1 MITDGTQGTSQG
13 AGYVQLLNGGAGLAA
28 TGGNPYVAARAYN
41 SGSIDANDLSN
52 GITSTP
58 SYASDVANRLMGW
71 DGNGAGSSG
80 CGFSNNPGGVTTS
93 PSGGSG
99 SGGGSSGT
107 CTSTFTVV
115 SGDTCDGIAAQFG
128 ITLAQLESFN
138 PSLDSNCDIDVG
150 EVLCVAESSSG
161 STGSSGSGGSCPN
174 TFTVVSGDTCDGI
187 ASQFGI
193 TLAQL
198 EALNPSLDSNCDIDV
213 GQVLCV

>member
-1 MITDGTQGTSQG
+1 MQASAGSVSFDPSNPAGSIQQMVVDGTQGTSGG
-13 AGYVQLLNGGAGLAA
+13 AGYVQLLNGGPGLA
-28 TGGNPYVAARAYN
+28 TTNGSPYAAARAYN

-58 SYASDVANRLMGW
+58 SYVSDIANRLMGW

-80 CGFSNNPGGVTTS
+80 CGFTNDPSGITS
-93 PSGGSG
+93 PSGGG
-99 SGGGSSGT
+99 GGGSCS
-107 CTSTFTVV
+107 
-115 SGDTCDGIAAQFG
+115 
-128 ITLAQLESFN
+128 
-138 PSLDSNCDIDVG
+138 
-150 EVLCVAESSSG
+150 
-161 STGSSGSGGSCPN
+161 N

-198 EALNPSLDSNCDIDV
+198 ESLNPSLDSNCDIDV